1 MPTEISGST
10 GVNKIQD
17 GTIVDSDFATG
28 ARGLKEVDQW
38 RLTTDF
44 TGNAT
49 PIASNLARVD
59 SDGYGKIGTG
69 MSESSGIFT
78 FPSTGVWKI
87 EYTISTLS
95 GSDNR
100 YTYFS
105 IETTLDNSS
114 YDTAASAYAS
124 INVESSNWYG
134 NGTISFIF
142 DVTDVSTRKVRFKTT
157 HAETGTTVR
166 GSSGA
171 NETHMT
177 FIRLGDT

>member
-17 GTIVDSDFATG
+17 GTVVDSDFATG

-38 RLTTDF
+38 RLTTDY
-44 TGNAT
+44 TGDAT
-49 PIASNLARVD
+49 PIASNLERVD

-78 FPSTGVWKI
+78 FPSTGVWRI
-87 EYTISTLS
+87 DFTISTLH
-95 GSDNR
+95 DADAR

-105 IETTLDNSS
+105 IESTLNNST
-114 YDTAASAYAS
+114 YDTAASAYTS
-124 INVESSNWYG
+124 INPVSSNWYG
-134 NGTISFIF
+134 NGTITFIF
-142 DVTDVSTRKVRFKTT
+142 DVTNVSTHKVRFKTT
-157 HAETGTTVR
+157 HSVQQILVR

-177 FIRLGDT
+177 FMRLGDT

>member
-17 GTIVDSDFATG
+17 GTVVDSDFATG

-38 RLTTDF
+38 RLTTDY
-44 TGNAT
+44 TGDAT
-49 PIASNLARVD
+49 PIASNLERVD

-78 FPSTGVWKI
+78 FPSTGVWRI
-87 EYTISTLS
+87 DFTISTLH
-95 GSDNR
+95 DADAR

-105 IETTLDNSS
+105 IESTLNNST

-124 INVESSNWYG
+124 INPVSSNWYG
-134 NGTISFIF
+134 NGTITFIF
-142 DVTDVSTRKVRFKTT
+142 DVTSVSTHKVRFKTT
-157 HAETGTTVR
+157 HSVQQILVR

-177 FIRLGDT
+177 FMRLGDT